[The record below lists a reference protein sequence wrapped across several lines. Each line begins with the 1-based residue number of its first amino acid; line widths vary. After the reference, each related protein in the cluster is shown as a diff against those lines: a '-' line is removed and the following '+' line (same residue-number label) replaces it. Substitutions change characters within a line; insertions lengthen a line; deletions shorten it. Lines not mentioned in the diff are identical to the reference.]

1 MLSFAQNVLS
11 NVRNS
16 VKGGSEDNDDSSS
29 QGEDKTILDPA
40 DNEWSVAALME
51 RVPDLSVVVDLTN
64 TNKYYHRKALTKLKA
79 DIQYN
84 KIYTEGHVVPNR
96 KVVKE

>member
-1 MLSFAQNVLS
+1 
-11 NVRNS
+11 
-16 VKGGSEDNDDSSS
+16 
-29 QGEDKTILDPA
+29 
-40 DNEWSVAALME
+40 ME

-64 TNKYYHRKALTKLKA
+64 TNKYYHKKSLTKA
-79 DIQYN
+79 NPDVQYN

>member
-1 MLSFAQNVLS
+1 MSFAQNVLS
-11 NVRNS
+11 NIRHS
-16 VKGGSEDNDDSSS
+16 VKGGSEDDSS
-29 QGEDKTILDPA
+29 QGEDRTMDPS
-40 DNEWSVAALME
+40 DNEWSVSALME
-51 RVPDLSVVVDLTN
+51 RLPDLSVVVDLTN